1 MPDLSD
7 LSDLSDLPDV
17 VVPSRFRG
25 PPSSGNGGWS
35 AGAVAVH
42 AGRACTGTG
51 HDTPH
56 RSGPRDRSLSL
67 PTVSVSLHAPPPLD
81 VPLPVT
87 RSDDGGVVATYDGKP
102 VLSARCS
109 HDAIADVEPVH
120 PDQARAARSS
130 FVGLGSHP
138 FPSCFSCGTGRAE
151 GDGLRIFPGRVSDA
165 TDEERPRVAAT
176 WIPDASV
183 GEPGRADTD
192 EQPRAGVP
200 VTWAALDCVGGWA
213 GDLEERLMVLAR
225 MTARLD
231 SLPVI
236 GEEHVVVGMGRG
248 REGRKAWTS
257 STLYDADGRVV
268 ASAEHLWIAVDPAD
282 FA

>member
-1 MPDLSD
+1 MPDLPD
-7 LSDLSDLPDV
+7 LI
-17 VVPSRFRG
+17 VPARFCG

-35 AGAVAVH
+35 AGAIAIH
-42 AGRACTGTG
+42 AGVACPDPSPGSGQRA
-51 HDTPH
+51 HAQ
-56 RSGPRDRSLSL
+56 PR
-67 PTVSVSLHAPPPLD
+67 PAVTVSLHAPPPLD
-81 VPLPVT
+81 VPLSVT
-87 RSDDGGVVATYDGKP
+87 PTDDGGVMAAYDGKP

-109 HDAIADVEPVH
+109 HDAVSDVEPVH
-120 PDQARAARSS
+120 PDEARAAMAS
-130 FVGLGSHP
+130 FAGLTSHP
-138 FPSCFSCGTGRAE
+138 FPSCFSCGTGRTA

-165 TDEERPRVAAT
+165 ADEPGEEPRPRVAAT
-176 WIPDASV
+176 WTPDASV
-183 GEPGRADTD
+183 AEDFHSYRD
-192 EQPRAGVP
+192 EHPRASVP

-231 SLPVI
+231 SLPII

-248 REGRKAWTS
+248 RDGRKAWTS

-268 ASAEHLWIAVDPAD
+268 GTAEHLWIAVDPAD